1 MRPGDPVGLTGFGQ
15 ALGGVLADGLQ
26 QVVAGAGAVDHD
38 QRPVDQPAEQVHDGR
53 RVQRLAAG
61 DGLDGVER
69 PAAAEHR
76 QPLQQHPL
84 GVGEQLVAPVD
95 GGSQRALPGLRG
107 ARAGGQQ
114 GEAVAHPPG
123 ELVER
128 QGRDAGG
135 GELDGQRHAVEVP
148 ADVRDRGVVPLV
160 ELEVRQDAAG
170 PVEEEPYG
178 GAAGQLG
185 HVGCLGWDG
194 QRIDRAL
201 DLAAGGQRLAAGG
214 EQPYAGRTRA
224 AARRAGRRRRRG
236 ARSCRGRAATAR
248 SRRWPSNWSS
258 GGGRGHVPDLQ
269 RGQHGCGHLDRVG
282 DPGEPHERDPVGE
295 AVRGGP
301 GGLQREAGLP
311 DAAGAGDGD
320 QPRGAQQ
327 LADPRAGRRRGRGTT

>member
-1 MRPGDPVGLTGFGQ
+1 MRPGDPVGLTGLGQ
-15 ALGGVLADGLQ
+15 ALGGVLADGFQ

-38 QRPVDQPAEQVHDGR
+38 QRPVDQPAEQVHNGR

-69 PAAAEHR
+69 PAAPEHR

-114 GEAVAHPPG
+114 GEAVSHPPG

-135 GELDGQRHAVEVP
+135 GELDGQWHAVEMP
-148 ADVRDRGVVPLV
+148 ADVRDRGVVPLA
-160 ELEVRQDAAG
+160 ELEVRQDAAR

-178 GAAGQLG
+178 GAAGQLC

-201 DLAAGGQRLAAGG
+201 DLAAGGERLAAGG
-214 EQPYAGRTRA
+214 QKPHA
-224 AARRAGRRRRRG
+224 RAGLEQLLGEQRAGVGEVLAVVEHEQDG
-236 ARSCRGRAATAR
+236 AVTQVAEQLVLRGR
-248 SRRWPSNWSS
+248 
-258 GGGRGHVPDLQ
+258 RGHVPDLQ
-269 RGQHGCGHLDRVG
+269 RGQHGLRNLDRI
-282 DPGEPHERDPVGE
+282 E
-295 AVRGGP
+295 
-301 GGLQREAGLP
+301 
-311 DAAGAGDGD
+311 
-320 QPRGAQQ
+320 
-327 LADPRAGRRRGRGTT
+327 